1 MEHPWKVNPWLM
13 KCCFEQKHRSQKSK
27 RELAAADQ
35 KNEQLSSLGSN
46 SGYRKR
52 CLLFDSSAFQKQN
65 LVLVVVVVAD
75 VAGDDAVGRW
85 QKRCMDQKMMLQVG
99 GQHMLKNRFRMR
111 LQGRSIIGSPLL

>member
-1 MEHPWKVNPWLM
+1 M
-13 KCCFEQKHRSQKSK
+13 KCCFEQKHQSQKSK
-27 RELAAADQ
+27 RGLAAADQ

-52 CLLFDSSAFQKQN
+52 CLFFDSSEFQKQN
-65 LVLVVVVVAD
+65 LVVVVVADVAD

-99 GQHMLKNRFRMR
+99 GQHMLKSRFRMR
-111 LQGRSIIGSPLL
+111 LQGKSIIGSPLL